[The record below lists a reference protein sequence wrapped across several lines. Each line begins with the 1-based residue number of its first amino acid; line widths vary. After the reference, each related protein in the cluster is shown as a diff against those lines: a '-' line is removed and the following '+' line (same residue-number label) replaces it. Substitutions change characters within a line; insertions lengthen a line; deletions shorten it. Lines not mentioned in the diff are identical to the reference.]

1 MAFLEGSNN
10 ITGFV
15 DQPSGKNT
23 AWGDLRINYLYSN
36 STDPQALSRYPFG
49 VKNYITREWERD
61 TYQCSHLLAYP
72 NGKKPDITEAGGFY
86 KDKGITQIN
95 NDQAAVYEVPGKVIM
110 ERITDVKAITDGRSI
125 DFEWIIES
133 RIPPTKISNHSL
145 YGGGVQIGGSNQSF
159 PWWWAYYGYTQEVT
173 RCVNAPI
180 ENIYVSIRVLKG
192 TPTKK
197 SGITV
202 TEPFK
207 TDNYEEV
214 GYITVPVS
222 LLKMDYLDIGT
233 LNDTNKGPNSTQ
245 YGGSTRGQV
254 MWSGQVDWSGATKK
268 TWIDPNGYG
277 KVKIRVKTDGSVKLM
292 DPKGTTEK
300 DTLVITW
307 VNGYKKFEN
316 KHYYFTVQPRNSPM
330 ERLKA
335 VDANNTHMTKPSDGY
350 LPIEKIWPLDY
361 NGSANFV
368 ISGIEN
374 TRLPGGKNADPSWKV
389 IQRFTPGLPK
399 DGGWTK
405 STGTKN
411 WMAATLLKLEDGTP
425 TSGMYFDYSDNDK
438 NVATKTG
445 GDSNFYNF
453 GFVVKSFYETVNE
466 SVYAPADLPKYATK
480 QDLIDQNA
488 EHFAWFKVDGVPTQ
502 PKTVPTWDTKW
513 NIKHDPTIDKGVD
526 PVLTTSPDGTT
537 FTAKI
542 SGYFRYY
549 PMMVQTAA
557 GPIGIKS
564 SDGVPYGI
572 DVYLESDFKPPYFDQ
587 DYTIYPDR
595 LAEIYAKYFVLKDGQ
610 YYGKIKRPGDMP
622 ISCGFRYRKQK
633 TTAWTD
639 ITVASGL
646 NVDKDAVLDY
656 VNFRPKM
663 ADEGGNV
670 YTMSFLAQG
679 VYNFESFLIDK
690 NGQVVKIPVADKYE
704 YQIWVKKV
712 DGTYYYAAP
721 SLLASTAKTYPIT
734 LGSTSLSSF
743 PPPKSNINGYWYQ
756 VFDSWTR
763 PSKLING
770 LPVINNSSG
779 QPVADDS
786 RQFSPYITVRPEA
799 PAGVAKDWP
808 YNKYPGLFPVHYYMN
823 YEFSGDSQYQIRTIV
838 ENFYGGQQRTNL
850 NVDQLKSPDVLWL
863 TTPWGEEY
871 QYNTGRIT
879 LPSKLNTNGTI
890 FPGSPKNIN
899 LYMTTNINAFTGDKT
914 TPNKPIKSIK
924 STTNP
929 QNPITYSAFPSFN
942 KSSLAYFEIYESD
955 WILQGQ
961 AVWNVMT
968 QISPGKV
975 YPIGTQKVPWFDTN
989 GQPVGGKGW
998 HFITS
1003 RKMLTWFDTVPPN
1016 TTQPSPVVSYKDSI
1030 NNNLPMGGDVND
1042 FFSAKDSGLP
1052 YYLINNFAA
1061 KFIPYQTFNVTFT
1074 YVNSSDFEMTL
1085 YLGGQLPYRKSE
1097 TEWWITDID
1106 ELIEKNYVK
1115 KVADLSPLG
1124 TGVKECKF
1132 VGLVGNQYMFF
1143 VARPIIK
1150 FFGDDKQ
1157 KVDQNFSGPGNKFF
1171 NTNLPSG
1178 YLLSNGKSGFG
1189 TYSVISLYDFK
1200 FSGSYHQENNTLFD
1214 VDENLD
1220 YTIKKIEGATY
1231 SMVVGIGN
1239 NVVAEAPNTS
1249 ITILSK
1255 AGSGTFNSGIW
1266 ENGVWNNGW
1275 RDDHT
1280 VREFFNVESFYL
1292 YDYNS
1297 RCKIRINGPAS
1308 SVAAF
1313 SVGDNVSISNMVA
1326 VDMNEDRRLLKNFY
1340 TISEKSSRWIEV
1352 DLSVE
1357 FSLMRV
1363 EIDSDEH
1370 RILVTKNIWMNGVF
1384 FNGYFSGVWNNGLF
1398 SGYPMITKMAQT
1410 HWIDG
1415 IFNGGHFVAKKLKL
1429 EINTI
1434 KQNDFENYP
1443 RLGITTKEKHD
1454 LQVGDIVSIIY
1465 NTKDTEATFGTTKII
1480 QVIDDLNF
1488 TTALPWEADIK
1499 AISNSFTSATVLT
1512 IISDG
1517 LIQNF
1522 EFYSNNVST
1531 VTSIESLLS
1540 QRVFSYNSWI
1550 DVNYSNQSGVNVG
1563 RPENYNDPT
1572 SGRPYSENNL
1582 FGYPTNDVLS
1592 SKSVFRD
1599 SFSTTYRQYKLGRKY
1614 KLVSDFIGQSSTFED
1629 YFDQTDST
1637 AGAKLFNEQGWD
1649 FDLMNDTDVYIL
1661 SGSQS
1666 EGATPPYYVSLF
1678 LPEDGYANKIKTND
1692 SLTLKGPFVTAV
1704 GSVGINKVPDLTT
1717 AQKTAAFTVSDV
1729 KQHENSR
1736 EIVTSLTQSRPS
1748 YDPNNAAILLS
1759 LGSGYWDVSTKPNTS
1774 IPFLIGMPTNNNI
1787 VFSRTNEPN
1796 NAETKLKGKELRIET
1811 TDKGGVLNLI
1821 PADGV
1826 IGRINTD
1833 ANTTISKQRYS
1844 MVEFD
1849 VVQVDYA
1856 TASSF
1861 FYEDDLLGKLP
1872 PIHFNNLNVVT
1883 RERSYSG
1890 TKVTEKKIA
1899 SYLPIYKNVNHIT
1912 TIGTKKQEFF
1922 FNKRNLLMN
1931 FTGTGQ
1937 FGFNKTDF
1945 YIDNLK
1951 LYETDMI
1958 PFFQYFN
1965 NPYLGIGG
1973 NINNSVQ
1980 IPNSTLMLGPS
1991 PEIESGEDNTND
2003 KSVQDYYN
2011 GLITPFLDIPQS
2023 INWQR
2028 DYVIYK
2034 TQDIDYD
2041 QLAGIY
2047 DVNTLTILKQLQ
2059 ENTST
2064 NTGSTNPG
2072 STNVDTKDKGSLTA
2086 TPGSVSNGNTV

>member
-1 MAFLEGSNN
+1 MWLDGSNYN
-10 ITGFV
+10 GFV
-15 DQPSGKNT
+15 DQQSGKAYGALKASGVGGNNT
-23 AWGDLRINYLYSN
+23 SQDVVARF
-36 STDPQALSRYPFG
+36 PFG
-49 VKNYITREWERD
+49 VTNYLNYER
-61 TYQCSHLLAYP
+61 TIEYIQYSYLLAYP
-72 NGKKPDITEAGGFY
+72 NGKKPEASESGGHFKGNITDAE
-86 KDKGITQIN
+86 
-95 NDQAAVYEVPGKVIM
+95 VYEVPGKVIM

-133 RIPPTKISNHSL
+133 RIPPTKIMQHTAL
-145 YGGGVQIGGSNQSF
+145 QAGQIGAYDGYPYWFTPSSFSSNQ
-159 PWWWAYYGYTQEVT
+159 QQT
-173 RCVNAPI
+173 RAVNAPI

-192 TPTKK
+192 TSTS
-197 SGITV
+197 SGGIKV
-202 TEPFK
+202 TEPFN
-207 TDNYEEV
+207 TTNYEEV

-233 LNDTNKGPNSTQ
+233 LNDTNKGTNGTQ
-245 YGGSTRGQV
+245 YSNSRGQV
-254 MWSGQVDWSGATKK
+254 VWSGLVDWSGATKK

-292 DPKGTTEK
+292 DPTGTTEK

-330 ERLKA
+330 ERLKTL
-335 VDANNTHMTKPSDGY
+335 DMGKPSDGY

-361 NGSANFV
+361 RGNSQVGAGG
-368 ISGIEN
+368 GIEN
-374 TRLPGGKNADPSWKV
+374 TSLPGGKDAISTWKV

-405 STGTKN
+405 ATGTKN
-411 WMAATLLKLEDGTP
+411 WMAATLLKLENGTP
-425 TSGMYFDYSDNDK
+425 TSGMFFDYSDNDK
-438 NVATKTG
+438 KVASKTG

-453 GFVVKSFYETVNE
+453 GFVCKSATENLSE
-466 SVYAPADLPKYATK
+466 SSYAQSEILLRATK

-488 EHFAWFKVDGVPTQ
+488 EHFAWFKVADVPTQ
-502 PKTVPTWDTKW
+502 PKNVPDWDTKF
-513 NIKHDPTIDKGVD
+513 NIKHDPTINKNLD
-526 PVLTTSPDGTT
+526 PVLTTSQDGLT

-542 SGYFRYY
+542 SGYFQYI
-549 PMMVQTAA
+549 PTMINSSS
-557 GPIGIKS
+557 GPIALKS
-564 SDGVPYGI
+564 SDGFPWGM
-572 DVYLESDFKPPYFDQ
+572 DVYLPTDFKPPYFAE

-595 LAEIYAKYFVLKDGQ
+595 LADIRKKYFVEKDGQ
-610 YYGKIKRPGDMP
+610 YYGKIKRTGDMP

-646 NVDKDAVLDY
+646 NVDTAAIAKYIV
-656 VNFRPKM
+656 FRPKM

-670 YTMSFLAQG
+670 YTQDFLSQG
-679 VYNFESFLIDK
+679 VYNFESFLVDK
-690 NGQVVKIPVADKYE
+690 NGQIINIPVKDKYE
-704 YQIWVKKV
+704 YQVWVKKV

-721 SLLASTAKTYPIT
+721 TLLEKDAKNYPIT

-743 PPPKSNINGYWYQ
+743 PQPQSNINGHWYQ
-756 VFDSWTR
+756 VFDSWSR
-763 PSKLING
+763 PAKIING
-770 LPVINNSSG
+770 SPVLNSAG

-786 RQFSPYITVRPEA
+786 RQFSPYLTVRPEA
-799 PAGVAKDWP
+799 PEGVAKDWP

-823 YEFSGDSQYQIRTIV
+823 YEFSGDNQYQIRTIV
-838 ENFYGGQQRTNL
+838 ENFYGGQKRTNV
-850 NVDQLKSPDVLWL
+850 NVDTLKTPDVLLL

-871 QYNTGRIT
+871 QYNTGMIT

-899 LYMTTNINAFTGDKT
+899 LYMTTNINAFIGDKT
-914 TPNKPIKSIK
+914 TPNKPIKSIN

-929 QNPITYSAFPSFN
+929 QNPITYSAYPSFN

-968 QISPGKV
+968 QNSNGKV

-1016 TTQPSPVVSYKDSI
+1016 TAQPSPVVSYKDSI

-1157 KVDQNFSGPGNKFF
+1157 KVDQNFGGPGNKFF

-1178 YLLSNGKSGFG
+1178 YSLSNGKSGFG

-1239 NVVAEAPNTS
+1239 NVVADAPNTS

-1443 RLGITTKEKHD
+1443 RLGVTTKEKHD

-1666 EGATPPYYVSLF
+1666 EGANSPYYVSLF

-1692 SLTLKGPFVTAV
+1692 SLTLKGPFVTPS
-1704 GSVGINKVPDLTT
+1704 GSIGLNKYPDSKI
-1717 AQKTAAFTVSDV
+1717 AQKTATFTVSDV

-1736 EIVTSLTQSRPS
+1736 EIVTSLTQSRPY
-1748 YDPNNAAILLS
+1748 YDPNNTAYLLS
-1759 LGSGYWDVSTKPNTS
+1759 LGSGYWDVSSKPNTS
-1774 IPFLIGMPTNNNI
+1774 IPFLIGLPTNNNL

-2011 GLITPFLDIPQS
+2011 GLITPLLDIPQS

-2059 ENTST
+2059 ANTSMDP
-2064 NTGSTNPG
+2064 GSANPG
-2072 STNVDTKDKGSLTA
+2072 GTNVDTKDKGSLTVA
-2086 TPGSVSNGNTV
+2086 PGSVSNGNTV